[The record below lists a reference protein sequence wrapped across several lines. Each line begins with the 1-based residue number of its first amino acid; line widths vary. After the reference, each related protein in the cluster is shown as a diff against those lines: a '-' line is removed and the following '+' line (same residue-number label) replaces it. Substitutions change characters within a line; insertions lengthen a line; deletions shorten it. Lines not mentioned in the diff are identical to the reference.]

1 MKPTV
6 YIETSIVSYLTANL
20 SNDIRV
26 LANQNIT
33 VEWWNNSRGNF
44 DLYISE
50 LVTTEASGGDKE
62 AAKRRLDVI
71 EGLPEL
77 EVSENAESLAKAL
90 CIEGPV
96 PQNAEI
102 DAYHI
107 AVATVNGMDYLLTWN
122 CAHIA
127 NAVIRPKLEEVC
139 YDYNYQLPVIC
150 TPQELLE
157 E

>member
-6 YIETSIVSYLTANL
+6 YIETSIPSYLTAKL

-33 VEWWNNSRGNF
+33 VEWWNNSRSNF
-44 DLYISE
+44 ELYVSE
-50 LVTTEASGGDKE
+50 LVTAEASGGDKE

-71 EGLPEL
+71 EGIPEL
-77 EVSENAESLAKAL
+77 EVSENAESLAKVL
-90 CIEGPV
+90 CLEGPV

-107 AVATVNGMDYLLTWN
+107 AVATVNGMEYLLTWN
-122 CAHIA
+122 CTHIA
-127 NAVIRPKLEEVC
+127 NAALRPKLEEVC
-139 YDYNYQLPVIC
+139 YEHDYELPVIC

-157 E
+157 D